1 MNQNSKNS
9 HTKYWVIVSR
19 LEDVVPRRDP
29 RKENLYLSVSTQEPK
44 IAIHSLI
51 EMKGP
56 IWTRGHVRG
65 LKEMTRTGPFL
76 TREKAKKRKELL
88 SKRLKE
94 EGFTVN
100 RDLSIWRVYVI
111 ELDPTAVKN
120 PGKGNVYVGQT
131 SKAPEQRFAEH
142 TRGMRNKNGPL
153 FSRVVFK
160 HGIRLR
166 PDLASEKPFFSEAL
180 SKRGEQECFQR
191 LKSHGYHPEGGH

>member
-29 RKENLYLSVSTQEPK
+29 RKKNLYLSVSTQEPK

-100 RDLSIWRVYVI
+100 RDLSI
-111 ELDPTAVKN
+111 
-120 PGKGNVYVGQT
+120 
-131 SKAPEQRFAEH
+131 
-142 TRGMRNKNGPL
+142 
-153 FSRVVFK
+153 
-160 HGIRLR
+160 
-166 PDLASEKPFFSEAL
+166 
-180 SKRGEQECFQR
+180 
-191 LKSHGYHPEGGH
+191 